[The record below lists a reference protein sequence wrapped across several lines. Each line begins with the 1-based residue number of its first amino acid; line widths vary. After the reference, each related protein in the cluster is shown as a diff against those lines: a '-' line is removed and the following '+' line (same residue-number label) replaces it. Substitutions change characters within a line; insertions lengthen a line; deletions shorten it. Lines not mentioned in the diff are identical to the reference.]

1 MYLLK
6 VKIEGVTPIL
16 FNRFNEADLV
26 GTTKTRPKA
35 NTEESEREAA
45 LKTAHIDENGELFL
59 PFEMLFS
66 CIMAAG
72 KFEKLGKSKITT
84 IKSSLVPAGVSIV
97 EKRIPFNT
105 KDFEVD
111 RRPVVNP
118 NTGGAIMKF
127 RAKLEDWSLSFTLE
141 VDETLFSTHVVRVLL
156 DHAGSKI
163 GLGSFRPSCKG
174 LFGKF
179 KVVEFEKQ

>member
-1 MYLLK
+1 M
-6 VKIEGVTPIL
+6 G
-16 FNRFNEADLV
+16 
-26 GTTKTRPKA
+26 
-35 NTEESEREAA
+35 
-45 LKTAHIDENGELFL
+45 
-59 PFEMLFS
+59 
-66 CIMAAG
+66 AG

-84 IKSSLVPAGVSIV
+84 IKTSLVPAGINIV

-105 KDFEVD
+105 KDFVVD

-118 NTGGAIMKF
+118 NTGGALLKF
-127 RAKLEDWSLSFTLE
+127 RAKLEEWELSFTLE
-141 VDETLFSTHVVRVLL
+141 CDETLFSTHVVRTLL

-179 KVVEFEKQ
+179 KVVEFVKK